1 MQPLKENKA
10 PPYVLK
16 CSDPQVWGL
25 KEKSVCG
32 ATLCIKAYTHTYV
45 YASYLSKI
53 TKKLALISS

>member
-1 MQPLKENKA
+1 MQPFKENKA

-16 CSDPQVWGL
+16 CNDPQVMGL

-32 ATLCIKAYTHTYV
+32 ATVCIKTYTHTYV
-45 YASYLSKI
+45 CARYLSKI